1 MQKTQM
7 ETTIR
12 EILKKAGL
20 ESVFD
25 KSGEFHLKVEN
36 KPYMELVIERH
47 GRRVSVAHYFQQN
60 GDAMRDP
67 EMEFVLP
74 RWVPAWIQQD
84 PLGRYE
90 EAISCGE
97 DGKMLFRQKLIAEL
111 TAFAAMWARNIKAQ
125 GFAARGTFTS
135 LTHAAELRPRVA
147 PDAHLEAM
155 YEELSQT
162 GDETEPYEP
171 SPYDGTFGEE

>member
-25 KSGEFHLKVEN
+25 KTGEFHLKVEN
-36 KPYMELVIERH
+36 KHYMDLVVERH
-47 GRRVSVAHYFQQN
+47 GQRVSVAHYGEQN

-67 EMEFVLP
+67 EMEFMLP
-74 RWVPAWIQQD
+74 GWKPAWIQQD
-84 PLGRYE
+84 PLGRYD
-90 EAISCGE
+90 EAISIGE
-97 DGKMLFRQKLIAEL
+97 DGQMLVRRKLLAEL
-111 TAFAAMWARNIKAQ
+111 VSFAAMWARNIKAQ
-125 GFAARGTFTS
+125 KFAERGKFSS
-135 LTHAAELRPRVA
+135 LTYAAELRPKVA

-162 GDETEPYEP
+162 GDESEPYEP
-171 SPYDGTFGEE
+171 SPYDGTFSEE